1 MEATFKNLFTIK
13 DPYTHKGLSNHST
26 LSPIESGAT
35 VPLISDLILE
45 NYDNLKFVDGK
56 KNPPSYMLPA

>member
-26 LSPIESGAT
+26 LSPI
-35 VPLISDLILE
+35 
-45 NYDNLKFVDGK
+45 
-56 KNPPSYMLPA
+56 